1 MGWKRYSG
9 PFPSRE
15 PSAPTNVFNE
25 THPMQLSA
33 AALSTVI
40 NSATDTAI
48 IALDSAGTVLSWNP
62 GAVRLLGWTE
72 EQMRGQTLL
81 RIFPEE
87 TNPQA
92 RVTEEMADALAKGR
106 GGHEGW
112 RMRADGSRFW
122 AVGEL
127 TPVTDPAAAPVAF
140 VKVLRDRTQWKVS
153 EDALRE
159 EKRTLEVLN
168 RAGATLARENDL
180 AKVVQA
186 VTDAGVEVTGAQFG
200 AFFYNRVN
208 EAGES
213 YTLYTL
219 SGAPRAAFEHFPM
232 PRNTAVFG
240 PTFAGEGIVRSDD
253 IRRDPRYGLSAPY
266 HGMPQG
272 HLAVTS
278 YLAVPVV
285 NRASEVIGGLFF
297 GHSQAGVFTE
307 RSERSVALLAAEA
320 AIAIDNAR
328 LFEAAQRE
336 IEERRKAETAL
347 QTLNAT
353 LESQVAERTAQLRQ
367 HEEALRQAQKMEAVG
382 QLTGG
387 IAHDFNNLLQGI
399 MGNLQLLRK
408 RIAQGAAADLDT
420 YVTRALASTSRA
432 AGLTHRL
439 LAFSRR
445 QPLSPKA
452 VRANPLVLSM
462 QDLLRQTIGEKVE
475 LALQLAPE
483 LWTTLCDE
491 NQLESAIL
499 NLAINARDAMP
510 GGGRLTIATHNA
522 ELDAAYAAAL
532 HGVQPG
538 SYICISVSDTGTGM
552 TAETLAHAFEPFF
565 TTKAVGEGSGLGL
578 SMIYGFTR
586 QSEGHARIF
595 SEYGQGTT
603 VRMYLPARFNAE
615 DSPAHALPT
624 PAATAAATR
633 GEVILV
639 VEDEAL
645 VREMVAEVL
654 RDLGYEV
661 LEAHD
666 GLSGLDQLRVR
677 ERRIDLLITDVGL
690 PGLNGRQV
698 AEAASAERPDMKILF
713 MTGYAEKVSASQPFA
728 SPGMEILTK
737 PFEVDDMARR
747 VRALLD
753 GSAGR

>member
-1 MGWKRYSG
+1 
-9 PFPSRE
+9 
-15 PSAPTNVFNE
+15 
-25 THPMQLSA
+25 MQLSA
-33 AALSTVI
+33 AALSFII

-48 IALDSAGTVLSWNP
+48 IALDSKGAVLSWNP
-62 GAVRLLGWTE
+62 GAVRLLGWSE
-72 EQMRGQTLL
+72 EQMIGQTLL

-87 TNPQA
+87 TRPQDCVA
-92 RVTEEMADALAKGR
+92 EEMADALAKGR

-140 VKVLRDRTQWKVS
+140 VKVLRDRTQWKIS
-153 EDALRE
+153 EDALKE
-159 EKRTLEVLN
+159 EKRTLEILN

-180 AKVVQA
+180 PQVVQA

-200 AFFYNRVN
+200 AFFYNVVD
-208 EAGES
+208 ASGES

-219 SGAPRAAFEHFPM
+219 SGAPRSAFANFPM
-232 PRNTAVFG
+232 PRNTAIFG

-253 IRRDPRYGLSAPY
+253 ITQDPRYGQSAPH

-278 YLAVPVV
+278 YLAVPVID
-285 NRASEVIGGLFF
+285 RARQVIGGLFF
-297 GHSQAGVFTE
+297 GHAQPGVFTE

-336 IEERRKAETAL
+336 IEERRKAEVAL

-353 LESQVAERTAQLRQ
+353 LESQVAERTEQLRL

-399 MGNLQLLRK
+399 MGNLQLLKK
-408 RIAQGAAADLDT
+408 RLAQGVSHDLEM

-445 QPLSPKA
+445 QPLDPQPVKT
-452 VRANPLVLSM
+452 NPLVVSM
-462 QDLLRQTIGEKVE
+462 RDLLRQTIGEEVDLVLE
-475 LALQLAPE
+475 LEPD
-483 LWTTLCDE
+483 LWTTVCDE

-510 GGGRLTIATHNA
+510 DGGQLTIETRNV
-522 ELDAAYAAAL
+522 ELNQVYASGL
-532 HGVQPG
+532 HGVTPG
-538 SYICISVSDTGTGM
+538 KYVCISVCDTGTGM
-552 TAETLAHAFEPFF
+552 SAQTLAHAFEPFF
-565 TTKAVGEGSGLGL
+565 TTKAVGQGSGLGL

-603 VRMYLPARFNAE
+603 VKMYLPARL
-615 DSPAHALPT
+615 DVQDPPAQPLPAP
-624 PAATAAATR
+624 PAAASAK

-639 VEDEAL
+639 VEDETV
-645 VREMVAEVL
+645 VRELVAEVL
-654 RDLGYEV
+654 RDLGYQV
-661 LEAHD
+661 LVAHD
-666 GLSGLDQLRVR
+666 GLSGLDQLKVLHRH
-677 ERRIDLLITDVGL
+677 IDLLVTDVGL

-698 AEAASAERPDMKILF
+698 AEMARAARPDLKILF
-713 MTGYAEKVSASQPFA
+713 MTGYAEKVSAAGPFA
-728 SPGMEILTK
+728 SPGMDILTK
-737 PFEVDDMARR
+737 PFQVDDMTRK
-747 VRALLD
+747 VRAMLD
-753 GSAGR
+753 SSGP

>member
-1 MGWKRYSG
+1 
-9 PFPSRE
+9 
-15 PSAPTNVFNE
+15 
-25 THPMQLSA
+25 MQLSA

-48 IALDSAGTVLSWNP
+48 IALDSRGAVLSWNP

-92 RVTEEMADALAKGR
+92 RVTEEMTDALSKGR

-112 RMRADGSRFW
+112 RMRSDGSRFW

-186 VTDAGVEVTGAQFG
+186 VTDAGMEVTGAQFG
-200 AFFYNRVN
+200 AFFYNLVN

-219 SGAPRAAFEHFPM
+219 SGAPRAAFEKFPM

-240 PTFAGEGIVRSDD
+240 TTFAGEGIVRSDD
-253 IRRDPRYGLSAPY
+253 ITQDPRYGKSAPY
-266 HGMPQG
+266 HGMPNG

-297 GHSQAGVFTE
+297 GHSQAAVFTE

-336 IEERRKAETAL
+336 IEERRKAEAAL

-353 LESQVAERTAQLRQ
+353 LESQVAERTEQLRL

-408 RIAQGAAADLDT
+408 RIGQGAVADLDT
-420 YVTRALASTSRA
+420 YVMRALASTSRA

-445 QPLSPKA
+445 QPLSPKV

-462 QDLLRQTIGEKVE
+462 QDLLRQTVGEKVE
-475 LALQLAPE
+475 LALQLAPG

-491 NQLESAIL
+491 NQLENAIL

-510 GGGRLTIATHNA
+510 DGGRLVIGTHNA

-538 SYICISVSDTGTGM
+538 PYVCISVTDTGTGM

-578 SMIYGFTR
+578 SMIYGFAR

-603 VRMYLPARFNAE
+603 VRIYLPAHLHAG
-615 DSPAHALPT
+615 DSPVQALPA
-624 PAATAAATR
+624 PAATAVSR

-639 VEDEAL
+639 VEDETL
-645 VREMVAEVL
+645 VRELVAEVL

-666 GLSGLDQLRVR
+666 GLSGLDQLRAR

-698 AEAASAERPDMKILF
+698 AEAASAERPDLKILF
-713 MTGYAEKVSASQPFA
+713 MTGYAETISASQPFA
-728 SPGMEILTK
+728 SPGMEIMTK
-737 PFEVDDMARR
+737 PFEVDDMTRR

-753 GSAGR
+753 GGAERR

>member
-1 MGWKRYSG
+1 
-9 PFPSRE
+9 
-15 PSAPTNVFNE
+15 
-25 THPMQLSA
+25 
-33 AALSTVI
+33 
-40 NSATDTAI
+40 
-48 IALDSAGTVLSWNP
+48 
-62 GAVRLLGWTE
+62 
-72 EQMRGQTLL
+72 
-81 RIFPEE
+81 
-87 TNPQA
+87 
-92 RVTEEMADALAKGR
+92 
-106 GGHEGW
+106 
-112 RMRADGSRFW
+112 
-122 AVGEL
+122 
-127 TPVTDPAAAPVAF
+127 
-140 VKVLRDRTQWKVS
+140 
-153 EDALRE
+153 
-159 EKRTLEVLN
+159 
-168 RAGATLARENDL
+168 
-180 AKVVQA
+180 
-186 VTDAGVEVTGAQFG
+186 
-200 AFFYNRVN
+200 
-208 EAGES
+208 
-213 YTLYTL
+213 
-219 SGAPRAAFEHFPM
+219 M
-232 PRNTAVFG
+232 PRNTALFG

-253 IRRDPRYGLSAPY
+253 ITRDPRYGQSAPY

-285 NRASEVIGGLFF
+285 DRARHVIGGLFF
-297 GHSQAGVFTE
+297 GHAKAGVFTE

-336 IEERRKAETAL
+336 IEERRKAEAAL

-353 LESQVAERTAQLRQ
+353 LESQVAERTEQLRL

-408 RIAQGAAADLDT
+408 RIGQGAQGTPADLDT

-475 LALQLAPE
+475 LSLQLAPD

-510 GGGRLTIATHNA
+510 GGGRLVIDTQNA

-538 SYICISVSDTGTGM
+538 PYVCISVTDTGTGM

-603 VRMYLPARFNAE
+603 VRIYLPAPFSAE
-615 DSPAHALPT
+615 DGPAQLLPT
-624 PAATAAATR
+624 PVASPAAQ

-654 RDLGYEV
+654 RDLGYQV

-698 AEAASAERPDMKILF
+698 AEAASAERPDLKILF
-713 MTGYAEKVSASQPFA
+713 MTGYAEKVSASQPFV

-753 GSAGR
+753 GGASR

>member
-1 MGWKRYSG
+1 M
-9 PFPSRE
+9 P
-15 PSAPTNVFNE
+15 
-25 THPMQLSA
+25 LSA

-48 IALDSAGTVLSWNP
+48 IALDSRGAVLSWNP
-62 GAVRLLGWTE
+62 GAVRLLGWS
-72 EQMRGQTLL
+72 EQEMLGQTLL
-81 RIFPEE
+81 RIFPDE

-92 RVTEEMADALAKGR
+92 RVTEEMADAQSKGR

-159 EKRTLEVLN
+159 EKRTLEILN
-168 RAGATLARENDL
+168 RAAATLARENDL
-180 AKVVQA
+180 ALVVQA

-200 AFFYNRVN
+200 AFFYNLVDA
-208 EAGES
+208 AGES

-219 SGAPRAAFEHFPM
+219 SGAPRAAFEGFPM
-232 PRNTAVFG
+232 PRNTALFG

-253 IRRDPRYGLSAPY
+253 ITQDPRYGQSAPW

-278 YLAVPVV
+278 YLAVPVID
-285 NRASEVIGGLFF
+285 RARHVIGGLFF
-297 GHSQAGVFTE
+297 GHAQPGVFTE

-336 IEERRKAETAL
+336 IEERRKAEVAL

-353 LESQVAERTAQLRQ
+353 LESQVAERSQQLRL

-399 MGNLQLLRK
+399 MGNLQVLRK
-408 RIAQGAAADLDT
+408 RLGQGVHSTAADLDT

-452 VRANPLVLSM
+452 VRTNPLVLSM

-475 LALQLAPE
+475 LSLQLAPD

-510 GGGRLTIATHNA
+510 GGGRLTIETHNA

-538 SYICISVSDTGTGM
+538 PYVCIAVTDTGTGM

-603 VRMYLPARFNAE
+603 VRIYLPAHFNAE
-615 DSPAHALPT
+615 DGPAHALPA
-624 PAATAAATR
+624 PSATAAGK

-639 VEDEAL
+639 VEDETL
-645 VREMVAEVL
+645 VRELVAEVL
-654 RDLGYEV
+654 RDLGYQV

-666 GLSGLDQLRVR
+666 GPSGLQQLRVPQ
-677 ERRIDLLITDVGL
+677 RRIDLLITDVGL

-698 AEAASAERPDMKILF
+698 AEAASAERPDLKILF

-728 SPGMEILTK
+728 SPGREILTK

-753 GSAGR
+753 GGAGR

>member
-1 MGWKRYSG
+1 
-9 PFPSRE
+9 
-15 PSAPTNVFNE
+15 
-25 THPMQLSA
+25 
-33 AALSTVI
+33 
-40 NSATDTAI
+40 
-48 IALDSAGTVLSWNP
+48 
-62 GAVRLLGWTE
+62 
-72 EQMRGQTLL
+72 MRGQTLL

-92 RVTEEMADALAKGR
+92 RVTEEMTDALSKGR

-112 RMRADGSRFW
+112 RMRSDGSRFW

-186 VTDAGVEVTGAQFG
+186 VTDAGMEVTGAQFG
-200 AFFYNRVN
+200 AFFYNLVN

-219 SGAPRAAFEHFPM
+219 SGAPRAAFEKFPM

-240 PTFAGEGIVRSDD
+240 TTFAGEGIVRSDD
-253 IRRDPRYGLSAPY
+253 ITQDPRYGKSAPY
-266 HGMPQG
+266 HGMPNG

-297 GHSQAGVFTE
+297 GHSQAAVFTE

-336 IEERRKAETAL
+336 IEERRKAEAAL

-353 LESQVAERTAQLRQ
+353 LESQVAERTEQLRL

-408 RIAQGAAADLDT
+408 RIGQGAVADLDT
-420 YVTRALASTSRA
+420 YVMRALASTSRA

-445 QPLSPKA
+445 QPLSPKV

-462 QDLLRQTIGEKVE
+462 QDLLRQTVGEKVE
-475 LALQLAPE
+475 LALQLAPG

-491 NQLESAIL
+491 NQLENAIL

-510 GGGRLTIATHNA
+510 DGGRLVIGTHNA

-538 SYICISVSDTGTGM
+538 PYVCISVTDTGTGM

-578 SMIYGFTR
+578 SMIYGFAR

-603 VRMYLPARFNAE
+603 VRIYLPAHLHAG
-615 DSPAHALPT
+615 DSPVQALPA
-624 PAATAAATR
+624 PAATAVSR

-639 VEDEAL
+639 VEDETL
-645 VREMVAEVL
+645 VRELVAEVL

-666 GLSGLDQLRVR
+666 GLSGLDQLRAR

-698 AEAASAERPDMKILF
+698 AEAASAERPDLKILF
-713 MTGYAEKVSASQPFA
+713 MTGYAETISASQPFA
-728 SPGMEILTK
+728 SPGMEIMTK
-737 PFEVDDMARR
+737 PFEVDDMTRR

-753 GSAGR
+753 GGAERR

>member
-1 MGWKRYSG
+1 
-9 PFPSRE
+9 
-15 PSAPTNVFNE
+15 
-25 THPMQLSA
+25 MQLSA

-48 IALDSAGTVLSWNP
+48 IALDSRGAVLSWNP

-92 RVTEEMADALAKGR
+92 RVTEEMADALSKGR

-112 RMRADGSRFW
+112 RMRSDGSRFW

-186 VTDAGVEVTGAQFG
+186 VTDAGMEVTGAQFG
-200 AFFYNRVN
+200 AFFYNLVN

-219 SGAPRAAFEHFPM
+219 SGAPRAAFEKFPM

-240 PTFAGEGIVRSDD
+240 TTFAGEGIVRSDD
-253 IRRDPRYGLSAPY
+253 ITQDPRYGKSAPY
-266 HGMPQG
+266 HGMPNG

-297 GHSQAGVFTE
+297 GHSQAAVFTE

-336 IEERRKAETAL
+336 IEERRKAEAAL

-353 LESQVAERTAQLRQ
+353 LESQVAERTEQLRL

-408 RIAQGAAADLDT
+408 RIGQGAVADLDT
-420 YVTRALASTSRA
+420 YVMRALASTSRA

-445 QPLSPKA
+445 QPLSPKV

-462 QDLLRQTIGEKVE
+462 QDLLRQTVGEKVE
-475 LALQLAPE
+475 LALQLAPG

-491 NQLESAIL
+491 NQLENAIL

-510 GGGRLTIATHNA
+510 DGGRLVIGTHNA

-538 SYICISVSDTGTGM
+538 PYVCISVTDTGTGM

-578 SMIYGFTR
+578 SMIYGFAR

-603 VRMYLPARFNAE
+603 VRIYLPAHLHAG
-615 DSPAHALPT
+615 DSPVQALPA
-624 PAATAAATR
+624 PAATAVSR

-639 VEDEAL
+639 VEDETL
-645 VREMVAEVL
+645 VRELVAEVL

-666 GLSGLDQLRVR
+666 GLSGLDQLRAR

-698 AEAASAERPDMKILF
+698 AEAASAERPDLKILF
-713 MTGYAEKVSASQPFA
+713 MTGYAETISASQPFA
-728 SPGMEILTK
+728 SPGMEIMTK
-737 PFEVDDMARR
+737 PFEVDDMTRR

-753 GSAGR
+753 GGAERR